1 MKKTSVT
8 FYFSNGLTDRLLGNP
23 QCHVCMQA
31 ALHASGPGRLG
42 VRSGDVLCCAAR
54 PRASATAAKQLEEGP
69 VLAHYI
75 YRKVTEDFCFD
86 DPHAGKW
93 HSIVCIVE
101 VYL

>member
-1 MKKTSVT
+1 MS
-8 FYFSNGLTDRLLGNP
+8 
-23 QCHVCMQA
+23 CM
-31 ALHASGPGRLG
+31 HASCTHRARAGWAYVP
-42 VRSGDVLCCAAR
+42 VTCCAAR